1 MCATLER
8 YRSNK
13 NTKTNTQI
21 HSVFVKIKT
30 QITLLRYE
38 HVKIIHK
45 AKKQK
50 QKTVSTKT
58 QKKI

>member
-30 QITLLRYE
+30 ANNTFEIRTCE
-38 HVKIIHK
+38 NN
-45 AKKQK
+45 
-50 QKTVSTKT
+50 T
-58 QKKI
+58 